1 MTLAGKKI
9 SIAYDP
15 MRPEKVTVSHEGIC
29 PFEASALVIRE
40 NCGPKPALPD
50 HMLPETPESSR
61 FLEALSTKHTK
72 EKQALADAISFG
84 SYRKDG
90 GSHV

>member
-1 MTLAGKKI
+1 MA
-9 SIAYDP
+9 
-15 MRPEKVTVSHEGIC
+15 PEQVTVSGDGIC
-29 PFEASALVIRE
+29 PFDAVPLVIGE

-61 FLEALSTKHTK
+61 FLEVLREKNRK
-72 EKQALADAISFG
+72 EKQAQADAISFG

-90 GSHV
+90 GPHV